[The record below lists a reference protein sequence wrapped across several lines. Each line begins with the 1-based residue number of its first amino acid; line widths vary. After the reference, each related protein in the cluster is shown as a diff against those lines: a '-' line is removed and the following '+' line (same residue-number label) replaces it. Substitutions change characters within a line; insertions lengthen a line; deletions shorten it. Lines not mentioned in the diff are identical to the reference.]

1 MRYFLRIQYVG
12 TRFHGWQVQN
22 DTFTVQGEIERA
34 LALYFKE
41 AIPIT
46 GCGRTDAGVHATDY
60 IAHLDLNT
68 EPSADFLFV
77 INKMLDKDVAI
88 RDIYRVLS
96 DAHARFDA
104 MERSYTYQLSFSKNP
119 FLFELVYGYPYTQR
133 PDITLLNEAASI
145 ILKGHDFTAFA
156 KLGTDVKT
164 NLCTIMECHW
174 EETYAGLTFH
184 ITANRFL
191 RGMVRLIV
199 GANINYAL
207 GKLSRKD
214 MVAATQDLKPLPLIW
229 SVPGEGLALSK
240 IKYPYELDAYLF
252 GFKPIQDTMDNPS

>member
-1 MRYFLRIQYVG
+1 MRHFIRLQYVG

-41 AIPIT
+41 TVSIT
-46 GCGRTDAGVHATDY
+46 GCGRTDTSVHATDY
-60 IAHLDLNT
+60 IAHLELST

-77 INKMLDKDVAI
+77 INKILDKDVAI
-88 RDIYRVLS
+88 REIYKVQD

-104 MERSYTYQLSFSKNP
+104 VERSYTYLLSYDKNP
-119 FLFELVYGYPYTQR
+119 FLHEIVYRYPYTRR
-133 PDITLLNEAASI
+133 PDVSLLQEAAA
-145 ILKGHDFTAFA
+145 ILREGHDFTAFA
-156 KLGTDVKT
+156 KVGTDVKT
-164 NLCTIMECHW
+164 NLCSIKECYW
-174 EETYAGLTFH
+174 KETDTGLSFH

-199 GANINYAL
+199 GSNINYAL
-207 GKLSRKD
+207 GKITRADLL
-214 MVAATQDLKPLPLIW
+214 AATQELKPLPLIW

-240 IKYPYELDAYLF
+240 IKYPYIL
-252 GFKPIQDTMDNPS
+252 K

>member
-1 MRYFLRIQYVG
+1 MRYFIRVQYVG
-12 TRFHGWQVQN
+12 TRFHGWQVQTE
-22 DTFTVQGEIERA
+22 TFTVQGEIERV

-77 INKMLDKDVAI
+77 INKMLDQDVAI
-88 RDIYRVLS
+88 RDIYQVHA

-104 MERSYTYQLSFSKNP
+104 MERSYTYQLSFGKNP
-119 FLFELVYGYPYTQR
+119 FLYELVYRYPYTVR
-133 PDITLLNEAASI
+133 PDMTSLNEAASI

-164 NLCTIMECHW
+164 NLCTIKECYW
-174 EETYAGLTFH
+174 KETDAGLSFH

-199 GANINYAL
+199 GSNINYAL
-207 GKLSRKD
+207 GKLTSD
-214 MVAATQDLKPLPLIW
+214 DLIAATQDLKPLPLIW

-240 IKYPYELDAYLF
+240 ISYPYIL
-252 GFKPIQDTMDNPS
+252 S